1 MNAES
6 DAPPAR
12 TRSWRREPLLHFL
25 IVGALMFGAYFWLN
39 RDRVESAAP
48 REIVITPDDL
58 LQMRVAWRAQ
68 GRPEPSPQQLQR
80 MVETKVREEV
90 LYREALAMGLQ
101 NDDVIVKRRLAQ
113 KMDFLAEDLS
123 ALRDPTRDEL
133 TAWQRTHEAE
143 FALPPRASF
152 RHLFFGFDQRGARAG
167 DDAAAALARIAG
179 KPADAAGLPGDAF
192 PLQGSYAERTP
203 EQVAGAFGGPFA
215 QALFALKPG
224 AWSGPIESGF
234 GWHLVF
240 VESLTPGRIPDFDA
254 VEAEVRAS
262 WQKQQRSEFK
272 QAAYESMRAKY
283 TVVLPPDAAPAG
295 ATMAA
300 PKP

>member
-1 MNAES
+1 MRTGT

-12 TRSWRREPLLHFL
+12 VWWREPLLHF
-25 IVGALMFGAYFWLN
+25 IVVGALMFGAYFGLN
-39 RDRVESAAP
+39 RGQGEADAP
-48 REIVITPDDL
+48 RQIVLTADDV
-58 LQMRVAWRAQ
+58 LQMRIAWRAQ
-68 GRPEPSPQQLQR
+68 GRAEPTPQQLQQ

-123 ALRDPTRDEL
+123 TLREPTRDEL
-133 TAWQRTHEAE
+133 QQWHRTHADE

-167 DDAAAALARIAG
+167 DDAAAALVRIAG
-179 KPADAAGLPGDAF
+179 KPADAAGLAGDAF
-192 PLQGSYAERTP
+192 PLQGNYAERTP
-203 EQVAGAFGGPFA
+203 EQVAAAFGAPFA
-215 QALFALKPG
+215 RGLFALQPG
-224 AWSGPIESGF
+224 AWPGPVESGF

-240 VESLTPGRIPDFDA
+240 IEALTPGRVPDFDA

-262 WQKQQRSEFK
+262 WQKHQRSEFK
-272 QAAYESMRAKY
+272 RAAYETMRAKY
-283 TVVLPPDAAPAG
+283 SVVLPPSDAASPAS
-295 ATMAA
+295 AA
-300 PKP
+300 ARP

>member
-6 DAPPAR
+6 DATPAR
-12 TRSWRREPLLHFL
+12 ARSWRREPLLHFL

-39 RDRVESAAP
+39 RGAADAAP
-48 REIVITPDDL
+48 REIVITSDDL
-58 LQMRVAWRAQ
+58 LQMRIAWRAQ
-68 GRPEPSPQQLQR
+68 GRPEPTPQQLQR

-123 ALRDPTRDEL
+123 ALREPTVDEL
-133 TAWQRTHEAE
+133 KTWQRTHQAE

-152 RHLFFGFDQRGARAG
+152 RHLFFGFDQRGARAA

-179 KPADAAGLPGDAF
+179 KPADATGLRGDTF
-192 PLQGSYAERTP
+192 PLQSSYAERTP

-240 VESLTPGRIPDFDA
+240 VESLSAERAPAFEEIET
-254 VEAEVRAS
+254 EVRAS
-262 WQKQQRSEFK
+262 WQNHQRSEFK
-272 QAAYESMRAKY
+272 QAAYDAMRAKY
-283 TVVLPPDAAPAG
+283 EVVMPSDAAPAG
-295 ATMAA
+295 AATAA